1 LTDISVI
8 VPLLREKHH
17 ARIGKEAEFQYLLHD
32 ISEYKLRAND
42 KTVSLKEIER
52 VAERDKNK
60 ADQLVRV
67 NARLKRFG
75 MPEVASLDDVPEKLE
90 KIDPFL
96 EEAANITA
104 DFKMVSRLAKK

>member
-1 LTDISVI
+1 MD
-8 VPLLREKHH
+8 
-17 ARIGKEAEFQYLLHD
+17 
-32 ISEYKLRAND
+32 D
-42 KTVSLKEIER
+42 KTVSLKEVER
-52 VAERDKNK
+52 VTERDEGK
-60 ADQLVRV
+60 AKQLTRV

-75 MPEVASLDDVPEKLE
+75 MPEVTSLDDVPEKLE